1 MPAPF
6 AVLEGRHIVVT
17 GAASGI
23 GLACMT
29 ALREA
34 GARVAAIDRTSVADD
49 LAFRADVAVEGELVA
64 AIDAA
69 AAALGGIDG
78 VVAAAGIACSGNV
91 ADLHVDD
98 LDRMLAVNLRGV
110 VLTMRAALPYL
121 RKSESSSA
129 VLIASEQGLIGVPG
143 MAGYAATKGGVV
155 QLTRAMAV
163 DHAREGIRVNCVCPG
178 PVLTPMLV
186 QAVGGSAPDL
196 LEREARTTLLG
207 RIAAPEEIASVVRF
221 LLSDSASYVTGAI
234 IPVDG
239 GASAD

>member
-1 MPAPF
+1 M
-6 AVLEGRHIVVT
+6 
-17 GAASGI
+17 
-23 GLACMT
+23 
-29 ALREA
+29 
-34 GARVAAIDRTSVADD
+34 
-49 LAFRADVAVEGELVA
+49 
-64 AIDAA
+64 
-69 AAALGGIDG
+69 
-78 VVAAAGIACSGNV
+78 
-91 ADLHVDD
+91 
-98 LDRMLAVNLRGV
+98 
-110 VLTMRAALPYL
+110 
-121 RKSESSSA
+121 
-129 VLIASEQGLIGVPG
+129 
-143 MAGYAATKGGVV
+143 
-155 QLTRAMAV
+155 